1 MSKKALV
8 LNGFAGGINKDS
20 DATDL
25 PAEGRGKDQVVSLK
39 NMLADRGGKLRMRRY
54 SSASHTYA
62 GGTTTNG
69 KNDLLIFDDK
79 EYHEQGLYKVGKD
92 VNWSGA
98 ISAVKP
104 TALGHTDAQAASIG
118 IGPSFSTKDLYSL
131 FMGAGATNSTSTNPL
146 FGNVATTSYKIND
159 FIRVASEGGTQNGL
173 FGEGYTRWDSFYGV
187 GNFNDIIYNVD
198 MTSAGNYETTSD
210 ADGMTEETS
219 GLRIPHNVGHT
230 DGSGDEFFRINASTV
245 AIRTNAYYQMEFT
258 VSGTFET
265 NDDLQI
271 SLRCGSTI
279 IKDFTIEATGKQS
292 VSFSG
297 GSTVTGEINFL
308 IGRTDTVTAT
318 NSNGYFEITGMRL
331 YSYGGGGDSSASVT
345 KATLQDASGSSMDTY
360 TGAAYGV
367 DPIEDIAYNTT
378 AGQKITASK
387 QLNDDDNI
395 ALVFRVGYTNLY
407 GSNANGIA
415 GTGLD
420 VTDQDL
426 YIEVNADPGGALGST
441 SDFESLNI
449 ILNSDDTDYEISE
462 DSGGSTRVYSLSQA
476 ELNANGAW
484 RSKGR
489 IKLPESSATHTGG
502 NFDPTNVLIVG
513 VIARVNTSS
522 TGWNHSAYDLY
533 ELSFATSGALG
544 WTESK
549 VQFLE
554 SDTRNNS
561 ESLTSSYTTT
571 IEADEKNLLSINIY
585 EPTTAG
591 YTGNLY
597 FQTLDDSDGVST
609 NARFLLAKV
618 DKDRGAK
625 KMGATEWTP
634 WSSNKVAFS
643 FSNIPRE
650 STFELESGYP
660 ERTEHVNAIWE
671 TAATNGRQVY
681 IGNIHSPG
689 ITTQLKFAQGAVD
702 NIEADINWAEAGFS
716 VGDVITTSGAANG
729 ANNGTF
735 KITTLSG
742 DDISLQT
749 EAGGGVTLTSETVTC
764 NVGVRDTDRIL
775 KTPIGKLY
783 GFSDLNFVDLE
794 LGAGTIKV
802 LKTSGDRLLVFSE
815 DTLTVL
821 NIAQDYEYLEATLPG
836 YGVDYSRQVT
846 QVEEGV
852 AFVNSSGVF
861 FFDGNKINNLSAGL
875 LDSLGFSNTSRIGY
889 EPIEKMILVWK
900 DGADDEV
907 FGYSLKTN
915 SWVTEVDNMELPI
928 TNSVAYKSNM
938 YFVNDSNALQKVS
951 NGTTVRTI
959 ELETGRISCGSLA
972 IQKSFKAVYVTVTNN
987 GGSPQTLTVDWAVDG
1002 GSYTGS
1008 PSTISGNGRIKI
1020 KVNAKGQDIQFK
1032 FAGTNTP
1039 YNFEISD
1046 IQLVYRDKK
1055 VK

>member
-1 MSKKALV
+1 M
-8 LNGFAGGINKDS
+8 NN
-20 DATDL
+20 T
-25 PAEGRGKDQVVSLK
+25 
-39 NMLADRGGKLRMRRY
+39 
-54 SSASHTYA
+54 
-62 GGTTTNG
+62 
-69 KNDLLIFDDK
+69 
-79 EYHEQGLYKVGKD
+79 
-92 VNWSGA
+92 
-98 ISAVKP
+98 
-104 TALGHTDAQAASIG
+104 
-118 IGPSFSTKDLYSL
+118 
-131 FMGAGATNSTSTNPL
+131 STS
-146 FGNVATTSYKIND
+146 
-159 FIRVASEGGTQNGL
+159 
-173 FGEGYTRWDSFYGV
+173 
-187 GNFNDIIYNVD
+187 
-198 MTSAGNYETTSD
+198 
-210 ADGMTEETS
+210 
-219 GLRIPHNVGHT
+219 
-230 DGSGDEFFRINASTV
+230 
-245 AIRTNAYYQMEFT
+245 
-258 VSGTFET
+258 
-265 NDDLQI
+265 
-271 SLRCGSTI
+271 
-279 IKDFTIEATGKQS
+279 
-292 VSFSG
+292 
-297 GSTVTGEINFL
+297 
-308 IGRTDTVTAT
+308 
-318 NSNGYFEITGMRL
+318 
-331 YSYGGGGDSSASVT
+331 
-345 KATLQDASGSSMDTY
+345 
-360 TGAAYGV
+360 
-367 DPIEDIAYNTT
+367 
-378 AGQKITASK
+378 
-387 QLNDDDNI
+387 
-395 ALVFRVGYTNLY
+395 
-407 GSNANGIA
+407 
-415 GTGLD
+415 
-420 VTDQDL
+420 
-426 YIEVNADPGGALGST
+426 
-441 SDFESLNI
+441 
-449 ILNSDDTDYEISE
+449 
-462 DSGGSTRVYSLSQA
+462 
-476 ELNANGAW
+476 
-484 RSKGR
+484 
-489 IKLPESSATHTGG
+489 
-502 NFDPTNVLIVG
+502 
-513 VIARVNTSS
+513 
-522 TGWNHSAYDLY
+522 WNRAAYDLY

-571 IEADEKNLLSINIY
+571 IEADEKNLLNIKIY

-625 KMGATEWTP
+625 KVGAAEWTP
-634 WSSNKVAFS
+634 WSSNKVVFS

-735 KITTLSG
+735 KITALSG

-749 EAGGGVTLTSETVTC
+749 EAGGGVTLTSETVIC
-764 NVGVRDTDRIL
+764 NVGVRDTDKIL
-775 KTPIGKLY
+775 KAPVGKLY

-861 FFDGNKINNLSAGL
+861 FFDGNKINNISASL
-875 LDSLGFSNTSRIGY
+875 IDSVGFSNASRIGY
-889 EPIEKMILVWK
+889 EPIEKIILVWK
-900 DGADDEV
+900 DAADDEV

-951 NGTTVRTI
+951 NGTTARNI

-972 IQKSFKAVYVTVTNN
+972 T
-987 GGSPQTLTVDWAVDG
+987 
-1002 GSYTGS
+1002 
-1008 PSTISGNGRIKI
+1008 
-1020 KVNAKGQDIQFK
+1020 
-1032 FAGTNTP
+1032 
-1039 YNFEISD
+1039 
-1046 IQLVYRDKK
+1046 QLSLIHI
-1055 VK
+1055 

>member
-39 NMLADRGGKLRMRRY
+39 NMLADRGGKLRMRLY
-54 SSASHTYA
+54 SVASHTYS

-69 KNDLLIFDDK
+69 KGDLLIFDDK

-98 ISAVKP
+98 ISALKP

-118 IGPSFSTKDLYSL
+118 IGPSFSTKDLYSI

-159 FIRVASEGGTQNGL
+159 YIRVASEGATQNGL

-187 GNFNDIIYNVD
+187 GNFNDIIYNVN

-210 ADGMTEETS
+210 ADGMTEESS
-219 GLRIPHNVGHT
+219 GLRIPNNVGHT
-230 DGSGDEFFRINASTV
+230 DGSGDEYFRINASNVT
-245 AIRTNAYYQMEFT
+245 IRANAYYNMEFT

-265 NDDLQI
+265 GDDLQI
-271 SLRCGSTI
+271 SLRCGATI

-297 GSTVTGEINFL
+297 GSTVTGEVNFL

-331 YSYGGGGDSSASVT
+331 YSYGGGGSSSASVT
-345 KATLQDASGSSMDTY
+345 KASLIDASGSSMDTY

-395 ALVFRVGYTNLY
+395 ALVFRVGYTSLY

-415 GTGLD
+415 GTSLD

-449 ILNSDDTDYEISE
+449 ILNSDDSDYEISE

-513 VIARVNTSS
+513 VIARVNNSS

-597 FQTLDDSDGVST
+597 FQTLDDSDGVSD

-625 KMGATEWTP
+625 KVGATEWTP
-634 WSSNKVAFS
+634 WSSNKAVFS

-702 NIEADINWAEAGFS
+702 NIEADINWAAAGFS
-716 VGDVITTSGAANG
+716 VGDVITTSGAANVD
-729 ANNGTF
+729 NNGTF
-735 KITTLSG
+735 KITALSG

-749 EAGGGVTLTSETVTC
+749 EAGGGVTLTNETVTC
-764 NVGVRDTDRIL
+764 NVGVRDTDKIL
-775 KTPIGKLY
+775 KAPVGKLY

-875 LDSLGFSNTSRIGY
+875 LDSLGFSNASRIGY

-900 DGADDEV
+900 GASAAEV

-915 SWVTEVDNMELPI
+915 SWVTEVDAMEIPM

-938 YFVNDSNALQKVS
+938 YFVDNDSNVLQKVS
-951 NGTTVRTI
+951 NGTSNRNTEV
-959 ELETGRISCGSLA
+959 ETGRISCGNLA
-972 IQKSFKAVYVTVTNN
+972 VQKSFKALYVTVANN
-987 GGSPQTLTVDWAVDG
+987 TTTFTVDWAVDG

-1008 PSTISGNGRIKI
+1008 PSTISGDGRIKI

-1032 FAGTNTP
+1032 FVGTNS
-1039 YNFEISD
+1039 NDEFEISD